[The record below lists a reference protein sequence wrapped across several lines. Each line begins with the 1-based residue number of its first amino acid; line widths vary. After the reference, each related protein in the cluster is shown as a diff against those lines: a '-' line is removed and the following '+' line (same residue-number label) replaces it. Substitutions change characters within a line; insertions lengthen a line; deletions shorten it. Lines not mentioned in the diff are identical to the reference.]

1 MPSAC
6 SMEIPV
12 KLNACSEESR
22 TAFRDDPGH
31 HRSVATRASR
41 SWYASATEIE
51 ARKQEEERVR
61 QENVRLEER
70 TRIARELH
78 DTLLQ
83 TCLGTLCQLGAAV
96 ESLPPDSQVKSR
108 FDPILQFMEQGIEE
122 GRDAIQSLR
131 SSGARPLNLVVA
143 LSAVHQQ
150 FSAQPDAD
158 FRVSVVGQQ
167 QPLRSAIQQE
177 IYHLGRDS
185 GQRLLSFRSEAH
197 RS

>member
-1 MPSAC
+1 VIRPERMPSAC
-6 SMEIPV
+6 SLEIPA

-22 TAFRDDPGH
+22 TAFWDDPDH
-31 HRSVATRASR
+31 HRSVATLASR

-108 FDPILQFMEQGIEE
+108 FDPILQFMEQGIQ
-122 GRDAIQSLR
+122 GLR
-131 SSGARPLNLVVA
+131 SSGAHPLNLVVA

-150 FSAQPDAD
+150 FSAQPGVD
-158 FRVSVVGQQ
+158 FRVSVVAAVSDPAGDL
-167 QPLRSAIQQE
+167 PPW
-177 IYHLGRDS
+177 
-185 GQRLLSFRSEAH
+185 
-197 RS
+197 